1 MGPIHSRFTKYAN
14 KWKLN
19 QGRNSETLTYLAKKT
34 KESKS
39 TIPTS
44 KRPVYALPT
53 ATFSLSTASPVNKDD
68 KK

>member
-14 KWKLN
+14 KSKLN

-44 KRPVYALPT
+44 KRSVYALPT
-53 ATFSLSTASPVNKDD
+53 ATFSLSPASPVNKDD